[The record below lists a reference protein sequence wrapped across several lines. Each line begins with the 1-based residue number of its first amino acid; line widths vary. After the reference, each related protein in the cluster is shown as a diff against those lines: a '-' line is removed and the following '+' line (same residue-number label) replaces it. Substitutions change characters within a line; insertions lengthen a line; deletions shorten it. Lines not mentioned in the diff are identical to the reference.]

1 MENKS
6 PSAIENTIVFL
17 VTIVIMALVIEGILV
32 YQNANG
38 KNYDVEMWKY
48 SRSLKTIS
56 PNKKLG
62 HEHIPSKSAKLQNVE
77 IRINSLGMR
86 GPEPNENADLRIMML
101 GSSITLGWG
110 VPEDQIYPSI
120 LKNQLQAKSP
130 KTIEIFNAGVGN
142 YNTYREVEA
151 FFIKYKKLNPNII
164 VLNYFVNDAE
174 ILPAP
179 KSNWLLENSQLAV
192 LLWSRIEQI
201 KTKFGVQESFEEH
214 YKNIYK
220 DDFEGW
226 INTKNSFAKLA
237 KYSKEKNIPVIVAMI
252 PDIHNLKNYPF
263 GFIHEKIKKLSED
276 HGFVYIDLYDSLKFI
291 EKPEEIWAMPG
302 DPHPNAKGHKLMADQ
317 LLPVLSQYISQ

>member
-1 MENKS
+1 MENKTPS
-6 PSAIENTIVFL
+6 PIENTIVFL
-17 VTIVIMALVIEGILV
+17 VTILIMAVALEGFLVI
-32 YQNANG
+32 QNKDG

-48 SRSLKTIS
+48 SRSLKIIS
-56 PNKKLG
+56 KYERLG
-62 HEHIPSKSAKLQNVE
+62 HEHNPGYTARLQNVD
-77 IRINSLGMR
+77 IRINDIGMR
-86 GPEPNENADLRIMML
+86 GGEPNLKADTKIIML

-110 VPEDQIYPSI
+110 VSEEQIYPSI
-120 LKNQLQAKSP
+120 LKQSLQAHTNTS
-130 KTIEIFNAGVGN
+130 IEVFNAGVGN
-142 YNTYREVEA
+142 YNTFREVES
-151 FFIKYKKLNPNII
+151 FFLKYKVLKPDII

-192 LLWSRIEQI
+192 LLWSRLEQI

-226 INTKNSFAKLA
+226 ILTQKSFAKLA
-237 KYSKEKNIPVIVAMI
+237 KYANDRNVPVIVAMI

-276 HGFVYIDLYDSLKFI
+276 NGFVFVDLYDSFKNI
-291 EKPEEIWAMPG
+291 DKPEEIWAMPG
-302 DPHPNAKGHKLMADQ
+302 DPHPNAKGHQMIADQ
-317 LLPVLSQYISQ
+317 LFPVLSKYAI

>member
-1 MENKS
+1 MENKTPS
-6 PSAIENTIVFL
+6 PIENTIVFL
-17 VTIVIMALVIEGILV
+17 VTILIMAVALEGFLVI
-32 YQNANG
+32 QNKDG

-48 SRSLKTIS
+48 SRSLKFIS
-56 PNKKLG
+56 KYERLG
-62 HEHIPSKSAKLQNVE
+62 HEHKPGLTARLQNVD
-77 IRINSLGMR
+77 IRTNNLGMR
-86 GPEPNENADLRIMML
+86 GAEPNKKANTKIMML

-120 LKNQLQAKSP
+120 LKQRLQSLTKNSL
-130 KTIEIFNAGVGN
+130 EVFNAGVGN

-151 FFIKYKKLNPNII
+151 FFLKYKVLKPDII

-192 LLWSRIEQI
+192 LLWSRLEQI

-226 INTKNSFAKLA
+226 ILTQKSFAKLA
-237 KYSKEKNIPVIVAMI
+237 KYANDRNVPVIVAMI

-276 HGFVYIDLYDSLKFI
+276 NGFVFVDLYDSFKNI
-291 EKPEEIWAMPG
+291 DKPEEIWAMPG
-302 DPHPNAKGHKLMADQ
+302 DPHPNAKGHQMIADQ
-317 LLPVLSQYISQ
+317 LFPVLSKYAI

>member
-1 MENKS
+1 MENKTPS
-6 PSAIENTIVFL
+6 PIENTIVFL
-17 VTIVIMALVIEGILV
+17 VTILIMAVALEGFLVI
-32 YQNANG
+32 QNKDG

-48 SRSLKTIS
+48 SRSLKIIS
-56 PNKKLG
+56 KYERLG
-62 HEHIPSKSAKLQNVE
+62 HEHNPGYTARLQNVD
-77 IRINSLGMR
+77 IRINDIGMR
-86 GPEPNENADLRIMML
+86 GGEPNLKADTKIIML

-110 VPEDQIYPSI
+110 VSEEQIYPSI
-120 LKNQLQAKSP
+120 LKRSLQAHTNTS
-130 KTIEIFNAGVGN
+130 IEVFNAGVGN
-142 YNTYREVEA
+142 YNTFREVES
-151 FFIKYKKLNPNII
+151 FFLKYNVLKPDII

-192 LLWSRIEQI
+192 LLWSRLEQI

-226 INTKNSFAKLA
+226 ILTQKSFAKLA
-237 KYSKEKNIPVIVAMI
+237 KYANDRNVPVIVAMI

-276 HGFVYIDLYDSLKFI
+276 NGFVFVDLYDSFKNI
-291 EKPEEIWAMPG
+291 DKPEEIWAMPG
-302 DPHPNAKGHKLMADQ
+302 DPHPNAKGHQMIADQ
-317 LLPVLSQYISQ
+317 LFPVLSKYAI

>member
-1 MENKS
+1 MENKTPS
-6 PSAIENTIVFL
+6 PIENTIVFL
-17 VTIVIMALVIEGILV
+17 VTILIMAVALEGFLVF
-32 YQNANG
+32 QNKDG

-48 SRSLKTIS
+48 SRSLKIIS
-56 PNKKLG
+56 KYERLG
-62 HEHIPSKSAKLQNVE
+62 HEHNPGYTARLQNVD
-77 IRINSLGMR
+77 ININNLGMR
-86 GPEPNENADLRIMML
+86 GGEPNTNVDMKIIML

-120 LKNQLQAKSP
+120 LKQRLQSLTKNSL
-130 KTIEIFNAGVGN
+130 EVFNAGVGN

-151 FFIKYKKLNPNII
+151 FFLKYKVLKPDII

-192 LLWSRIEQI
+192 LLWSRLEQI

-214 YKNIYK
+214 YKNIYM

-226 INTKNSFAKLA
+226 ILTQKSFAKLA
-237 KYSKEKNIPVIVAMI
+237 KYANDRNVPVIVAMI

-276 HGFVYIDLYDSLKFI
+276 NGFVFVDLYDSFKNI
-291 EKPEEIWAMPG
+291 DKPEEIWAMPG
-302 DPHPNAKGHKLMADQ
+302 DPHPNAKGHQMIADQ
-317 LLPVLSQYISQ
+317 LFPILSKYAI

>member
-1 MENKS
+1 MENKTPS
-6 PSAIENTIVFL
+6 PIENTIVFL
-17 VTIVIMALVIEGILV
+17 VTILIMAVALEGFLVF
-32 YQNANG
+32 QNKDG

-48 SRSLKTIS
+48 SRSLKKIS
-56 PNKKLG
+56 TSKTLG
-62 HEHIPSKSAKLQNVE
+62 HEHIPDRSARLQNVD
-77 IRINSLGMR
+77 IRINDIGMR
-86 GPEPNENADLRIMML
+86 GAEPNTKADLKIIML

-110 VPEDQIYPSI
+110 VSEEQIYPSI
-120 LKNQLQAKSP
+120 LKQRVQSLTSKQ
-130 KTIEIFNAGVGN
+130 IEVFNAGVGN

-151 FFIKYKKLNPNII
+151 FFLKYKVLKPDII

-192 LLWSRIEQI
+192 LLWSRLEQI

-226 INTKNSFAKLA
+226 ILTQKSFAKLA
-237 KYSKEKNIPVIVAMI
+237 KYANDRNVPVIVAMI

-276 HGFVYIDLYDSLKFI
+276 NGFVFVDLYDSFKDI
-291 EKPEEIWAMPG
+291 DKPEEIWAMPG
-302 DPHPNAKGHKLMADQ
+302 DPHPNAKGHQMIANQ
-317 LLPVLSQYISQ
+317 LFPTLSKYAI

>member
-1 MENKS
+1 MENKTPS
-6 PSAIENTIVFL
+6 PIENTIVFL
-17 VTIVIMALVIEGILV
+17 VTILIMAVALEGFLVF
-32 YQNANG
+32 QNKDG

-48 SRSLKTIS
+48 SRSLKIIS
-56 PNKKLG
+56 KYERLG
-62 HEHIPSKSAKLQNVE
+62 HEHNPGYTARLQNVD
-77 IRINSLGMR
+77 IRINDIGMR
-86 GPEPNENADLRIMML
+86 GAEPIRMADTKIMML

-120 LKNQLQAKSP
+120 LKQRLQSLTKNSL
-130 KTIEIFNAGVGN
+130 EVFNAGVGN

-151 FFIKYKKLNPNII
+151 FFLKYKVLKPDII

-192 LLWSRIEQI
+192 LLWSRLEQI

-226 INTKNSFAKLA
+226 ILTQKSFAKLA
-237 KYSKEKNIPVIVAMI
+237 KYANDRNIPVIVAMI

-276 HGFVYIDLYDSLKFI
+276 NGFVFVDLYDSFKNI
-291 EKPEEIWAMPG
+291 DKPEEIWAMPG
-302 DPHPNAKGHKLMADQ
+302 DPHPNAKGHQMIADQ
-317 LLPVLSQYISQ
+317 LFPVLSKYAI

>member
-1 MENKS
+1 MENKTPS
-6 PSAIENTIVFL
+6 PIENTIVFL
-17 VTIVIMALVIEGILV
+17 VTILIMAVALEGFLVF
-32 YQNANG
+32 QNKDG

-48 SRSLKTIS
+48 SRSLKIIS
-56 PNKKLG
+56 KYERLG
-62 HEHIPSKSAKLQNVE
+62 HEHNPGYTARLQNVD
-77 IRINSLGMR
+77 IRINDIGMR
-86 GPEPNENADLRIMML
+86 GAEPIRMADTKIMML

-110 VPEDQIYPSI
+110 VTEDQIYPSI
-120 LKNQLQAKSP
+120 LKQRLQSLTKNSL
-130 KTIEIFNAGVGN
+130 EVFNAGVGN

-151 FFIKYKKLNPNII
+151 FFLKYKVLKPDII

-192 LLWSRIEQI
+192 LLWSRLEQI

-226 INTKNSFAKLA
+226 ILTQKSFAKLA
-237 KYSKEKNIPVIVAMI
+237 KYANDRNIPVIVAMI

-276 HGFVYIDLYDSLKFI
+276 NGFVFVDLYDSFKNI
-291 EKPEEIWAMPG
+291 DKPEEIWAMPG
-302 DPHPNAKGHKLMADQ
+302 DPHPNAKGHQMIADQ
-317 LLPVLSQYISQ
+317 LFPVLSKYAI

>member
-1 MENKS
+1 MENKTPS
-6 PSAIENTIVFL
+6 PIENTIVFL
-17 VTIVIMALVIEGILV
+17 VTILIMAVALEGFLVF
-32 YQNANG
+32 QNKDG

-48 SRSLKTIS
+48 SRSLKFIS
-56 PNKKLG
+56 KYERLG
-62 HEHIPSKSAKLQNVE
+62 HEHNPGYTARLQNVD
-77 IRINSLGMR
+77 IRINDIGMR
-86 GPEPNENADLRIMML
+86 GAEPIRMADTKIMML

-120 LKNQLQAKSP
+120 LKQRLQSLTKNSL
-130 KTIEIFNAGVGN
+130 EVFNAGVGN
-142 YNTYREVEA
+142 YNTYREDEA
-151 FFIKYKKLNPNII
+151 FFLKYKVLKPDII

-192 LLWSRIEQI
+192 LLWSRLEQI

-226 INTKNSFAKLA
+226 ILTQKSFAKLA
-237 KYSKEKNIPVIVAMI
+237 KYANDRNVPVIVAMN

-276 HGFVYIDLYDSLKFI
+276 NGFVFVDLYDSFKNI
-291 EKPEEIWAMPG
+291 DKPEEIWAMPG
-302 DPHPNAKGHKLMADQ
+302 DPHPNAKGHQMIADQ
-317 LLPVLSQYISQ
+317 LFPVLSKYAI